1 MEFFNTLDNPCQF
14 ETMDYIKKLETSA
27 MGYIIIGIIVF
38 FMYCLYQSP
47 ILSIITTV
55 FVGSEALAIFGV
67 RKKKTI
73 PIYFYIVLNVLIS
86 LLYLLVTCGCVYNY
100 LTEGQM
106 AGIDYRKIGF
116 ILIIFMGF
124 AGFLTK
130 AVNAIKA
137 VKMMNE
143 ERHGLVPLFSNLV

>member
-1 MEFFNTLDNPCQF
+1 
-14 ETMDYIKKLETSA
+14 MDYIKKLETSA

-38 FMYCLYQSP
+38 YMYCLYQTP
-47 ILSIITTV
+47 TVSIVLTV

-73 PIYFYIVLNVLIS
+73 PIYLYIVLNILIS
-86 LLYLLVTCGCVYNY
+86 LPYLLITCGCVYNY
-100 LTEGQM
+100 LTEAQM
-106 AGIDYRKIGF
+106 AGIDYGKIGF
-116 ILIIFMGF
+116 ILIMFMGF

-137 VKMMNE
+137 VKIMNE
-143 ERHGLVPLFSNLV
+143 EKHGLVPFLSNPV

>member
-1 MEFFNTLDNPCQF
+1 
-14 ETMDYIKKLETSA
+14 MDYIKKLETSA

-55 FVGSEALAIFGV
+55 FVGSEALAIFSV

-143 ERHGLVPLFSNLV
+143 EKHGLVPLFSNLV